1 MTSITSPHIDSTQ
14 SGKISKTAAYYYAF
28 IILGLITGVFGPTI
42 NNLARHTQ
50 STLNEISIIFAVRSF
65 GYLVGSLISGRLY
78 DRVRGHPLIIG
89 ALIATA
95 LAFVLIPLIPLLW
108 LMTLVSFLL
117 GLAESSIDVGG
128 NSLLPWVHGDKV
140 GPFMNGLH
148 FFFGVGAFLS
158 PMVVAQVVLSTGEI
172 VWAYWLL
179 ALAALPAA
187 AWLTRL
193 PSPSPMLLQTERR
206 LAHEA
211 RNPHPTSD
219 VYAASS
225 RASRN
230 DSLLV
235 AATVAFFFLYV
246 SAEITYGNWIFTY
259 ATRLNLGDA
268 TTAALLTSA
277 FWGAFTVGRLIGV
290 PLSTRLRPATILLID
305 LLGATASVI
314 GVMVFAQSVV
324 ALWIGTIATGAFMA
338 SIFPTMLTLAARKMN
353 ITGEITGWFLVGG
366 GAGAM
371 FTPWLIG
378 QLIEPIGAQITMAL
392 VLASLVV
399 ALVAL
404 GIIVTSS
411 KNK

>member
-1 MTSITSPHIDSTQ
+1 MTSIISTHTDSTHT
-14 SGKISKTAAYYYAF
+14 GKISKTAAYYYAF

-42 NNLARHTQ
+42 NDLARHTQ
-50 STLNEISIIFAVRSF
+50 STLNEISIIFAVRSL
-65 GYLVGSLISGRLY
+65 GYLVGSLLSGRLF

-108 LMTLVSFLL
+108 LLTLVVFLL

-158 PMVVAQVVLSTGEI
+158 PIVVAQVVLSTGEI
-172 VWAYWLL
+172 VWAYWFL
-179 ALAALPAA
+179 ALAVLPAA

-193 PSPSPMLLQTERR
+193 PSPSPQKQS
-206 LAHEA
+206 HEN
-211 RNPHPTSD
+211 RTI
-219 VYAASS
+219 
-225 RASRN
+225 RASK
-230 DSLLV
+230 LLV

-246 SAEITYGNWIFTY
+246 AAEVSYGNWIFTY
-259 ATRLNLGDA
+259 ATKLNLSDA
-268 TTAALLTSA
+268 TIAALLTSA
-277 FWGAFTVGRLIGV
+277 FWGAFTAGRLIGV
-290 PLSTRLRPATILLID
+290 PLSTRFQPAIILLID
-305 LLGATASVI
+305 LLGAMASVV
-314 GVMVFAQSVV
+314 GVMLFSQSII
-324 ALWIGTIATGAFMA
+324 ALWVGTIATGAFMA

-353 ITGEITGWFLVGG
+353 ITGEVTGWFLVGG

-371 FTPWLIG
+371 CTPWLIG
-378 QLIEPIGAQITMAL
+378 QLIEPVGAQITMVV
-392 VLASLVV
+392 VLTNLMV

-404 GIIVTSS
+404 SIIVTTG
-411 KNK
+411 KIR

>member
-1 MTSITSPHIDSTQ
+1 MGNPFWFSNFMTSIASPHIDTTQ
-14 SGKISKTAAYYYAF
+14 SRKISKTAAYYYAF
-28 IILGLITGVFGPTI
+28 IILGLVTGVFGPTI
-42 NNLARHTQ
+42 NDLARHTQ
-50 STLNEISIIFAVRSF
+50 SNLSEISIIFAVRSF
-65 GYLVGSLISGRLY
+65 GYLVGSLLSGRLF
-78 DRVRGHPLIIG
+78 DRVRGHPLIVG
-89 ALIATA
+89 ALIVTA

-108 LMTLVSFLL
+108 LLTLVVFLL
-117 GLAESSIDVGG
+117 GLAESSIDVGC

-172 VWAYWLL
+172 VWAYWFL
-179 ALAALPAA
+179 AVAALPSAL
-187 AWLTRL
+187 WLTRL
-193 PSPSPMLLQTERR
+193 PSPSPQKHSQENVVVRV
-206 LAHEA
+206 
-211 RNPHPTSD
+211 NK
-219 VYAASS
+219 
-225 RASRN
+225 
-230 DSLLV
+230 LLV

-259 ATRLNLGDA
+259 ATRLNLGDS
-268 TTAALLTSA
+268 TMAALLTSA

-290 PLSTRLRPATILLID
+290 PLSTRFKPTTILMID

-314 GVMVFAQSVV
+314 GVMLFSQSIV
-324 ALWIGTIATGAFMA
+324 ALWLGTIATGAFMA

-378 QLIEPIGAQITMAL
+378 QLIEPVGAQITMVI

-399 ALVAL
+399 TLGAL
-404 GIIVTSS
+404 GVIVNTGRSRV
-411 KNK
+411 KR